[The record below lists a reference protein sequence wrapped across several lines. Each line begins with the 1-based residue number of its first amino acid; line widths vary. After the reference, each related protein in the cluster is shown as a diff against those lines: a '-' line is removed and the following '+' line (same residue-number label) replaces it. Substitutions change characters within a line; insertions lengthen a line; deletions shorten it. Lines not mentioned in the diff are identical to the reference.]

1 MKSLLKTIFVVSIFI
16 MKIESIALSI
26 ALVLWLVGL
35 FGVTGGDVLR
45 ILAIFLGTFTVSL
58 VSFVI
63 ADMKK

>member
-1 MKSLLKTIFVVSIFI
+1 MKSLLTTIFVVSIFI